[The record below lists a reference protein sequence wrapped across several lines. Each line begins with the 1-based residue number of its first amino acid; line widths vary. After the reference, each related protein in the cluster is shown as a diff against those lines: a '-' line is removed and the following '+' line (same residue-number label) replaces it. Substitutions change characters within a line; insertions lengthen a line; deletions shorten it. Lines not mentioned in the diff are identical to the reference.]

1 MSFYGNQTERMVE
14 SATPGI
20 HLHTIT
26 NLAETPQVNI
36 IIVHG
41 LSSYAKSYD
50 PFASFLVK
58 HDCNVFRYDQPGHG
72 KSEGPRGYMD
82 SLADLYENLHV
93 MVRRTK
99 MAYPNLPLFVIGHSM
114 GGETVLLY
122 GIKYPQTVDGFV
134 VADPVSIVKAPNSW
148 SKGLTGD
155 PKKQLPNVLSTGLNS
170 DPRVVHRIQ
179 NDPANLHHL
188 TVGILQN
195 EIKGAYFL
203 REHLTGFKDPLLFLQ
218 GQKDG
223 LIDYHD
229 SLEAYAMIASNDK
242 ELHVYSSLMH
252 NIFDEPQ
259 RKWDI
264 YSEVVQWINRHR
276 Y

>member
-1 MSFYGNQTERMVE
+1 
-14 SATPGI
+14 
-20 HLHTIT
+20 
-26 NLAETPQVNI
+26 
-36 IIVHG
+36 
-41 LSSYAKSYD
+41 
-50 PFASFLVK
+50 
-58 HDCNVFRYDQPGHG
+58 
-72 KSEGPRGYMD
+72 MD

-99 MAYPNLPLFVIGHSM
+99 TAYPNLPLFVIGHSM

-195 EIKGAYFL
+195 EIKGAYSL
-203 REHLTGFKDPLLFLQ
+203 R
-218 GQKDG
+218 
-223 LIDYHD
+223 
-229 SLEAYAMIASNDK
+229 
-242 ELHVYSSLMH
+242 
-252 NIFDEPQ
+252 
-259 RKWDI
+259 
-264 YSEVVQWINRHR
+264 
-276 Y
+276 